1 MTLEAIDRST
11 VRTTYNGN
19 TGCACGCKGT
29 YAEEGAAVTRR
40 LNLINNNLKFVERF
54 DGLGDEVIYELVWR
68 DRVTR
73 VYFTATD

>member
-1 MTLEAIDRST
+1 
-11 VRTTYNGN
+11 
-19 TGCACGCKGT
+19 
-29 YAEEGAAVTRR
+29 